1 MRLLIL
7 TQKVAKNDP
16 VLGFFHRWIKEFAK
30 NFEKVTVI
38 CLEKGG
44 YSLPANV
51 SVLSLGKEDTMIYHS
66 VLRRLYYICRFYKYI
81 WQEKD
86 NYDAVFVHM
95 NQEYVWLGWKFWK
108 LLGKKI
114 YLWRNHAKGNIL
126 TDLAVLLSHKV
137 FCTSPS
143 SYTAKFKKTVLMP
156 AGIDTDFFRP
166 DPRADRVSGSILCLG
181 RLAPV
186 KKVLEFVDWL
196 KDRDFKTATIAGGA
210 LPQDVQYEKDVRDRV
225 AEYGLGNKVKFV
237 GPVTQSEAKTLYQTH
252 ETYVNFTPAG
262 SFDKTIIEAAACGAK
277 LVVENP
283 DF

>member
-1 MRLLIL
+1 MRLLII
-7 TQKVAKNDP
+7 TQKVDKNDP
-16 VLGFFHRWIKEFAK
+16 VLGFMHRWLEEFNK
-30 NFEKVTVI
+30 NFEKVTII
-38 CLEKGG
+38 CLEKCEHN
-44 YSLPANV
+44 LPNKIFP
-51 SVLSLGKEDTMIYHS
+51 LGKRK
-66 VLRRLYYICRFYKYI
+66 LKALFNFYKYI
-81 WQEKD
+81 WQERN

-95 NQEYVWLGWKFWK
+95 NQEYVLLAGDIWW
-108 LLGKKI
+108 LLGKKV
-114 YLWRNHAKGNIL
+114 YLWRNHAKGNML
-126 TDLAVLLSHKV
+126 TDLAVFLSDKV

-237 GPVTQSEAKTLYQTH
+237 GHVTQSEAKTLYQTH
-252 ETYVNFTPAG
+252 E
-262 SFDKTIIEAAACGAK
+262 
-277 LVVENP
+277 
-283 DF
+283 